1 MRNLIYGNLIPTPLF
16 IQKVVSVGMYTNSPP
31 PPPPTQNPKIIN
43 FFILRILTA
52 SEPLINNTLQM
63 MSLHLPTVGLWWRI
77 ALVQSGKQSSSS
89 HSKYR
94 YSRCSDPVLRNSG
107 VLSNSVTNRTTEP
120 TRGWFPHLLLLLSGD
135 VETNPGPSPGMH
147 CSYHAEIVR
156 KYH

>member
-1 MRNLIYGNLIPTPLF
+1 M
-16 IQKVVSVGMYTNSPP
+16 S
-31 PPPPTQNPKIIN
+31 PPTQNPKIIN
-43 FFILRILTA
+43 FFILLILTA

-63 MSLHLPTVGLWWRI
+63 LSLHLPMVGLWWRI
-77 ALVQSGKQSSSS
+77 AVVQSGKQSSSS

-107 VLSNSVTNRTTEP
+107 VLSNSATNQTTEP

-147 CSYHAEIVR
+147 PMVCSYHAEIVCN
-156 KYH
+156 YH